1 MVMYAETMLLPAI
14 PDIIKDFKTNY
25 STSSWTLSGYLI
37 TAAVSTPVI
46 GKLSD
51 IYGKKKILMIVLL
64 IFGVA
69 ILLGGFTN
77 NISFLIFTRIMQGIG
92 LSVFTVSLS
101 IIRTEFPQE
110 RYGIAQTIISCS
122 HATGSALGVGIG
134 GYVIH
139 YFGWHFTFILLIP
152 VVILIFSILK
162 LLLHLKGDQEQQK
175 EQLKKYVVKYTA
187 DSKKDANYNDINNFV
202 NPDDN
207 NKNANATTTDIIGH
221 LDIKGSITLAVTV
234 AVFLIALSYLNT
246 ANNNNNPSTMAIPIV
261 LIATGIISLLV
272 FIKVE
277 RKAASPLINFK
288 LMASKTIL
296 SVNVMF
302 IVLETA
308 KMMVYL
314 TIPIL
319 IRAPFPLGFSGNA
332 IEAGMVQNT
341 FMLTFLV
348 VAPFIGFIIDKYG
361 NMKPLLV
368 GAALSVVGY
377 SGMVVLYTSESGIVT
392 NLAIISAG
400 VALISSA
407 GWNILLRSTPLQ
419 FTGVSVGMTLVL
431 DFIGMSIGPVVAAI
445 YLQSHQVFL
454 KTIISG
460 RGYSFPSSD
469 AYNLVF
475 ITAALLSIIL
485 VVFSIFL
492 KKVVPSDMVRLN
504 NKKQ

>member
-1 MVMYAETMLLPAI
+1 MYAETMLLPAI

-37 TAAVSTPVI
+37 TAAVSTPII

-69 ILLGGFTN
+69 IFLGGFTN

-101 IIRTEFPQE
+101 IIRTEFPE
-110 RYGIAQTIISCS
+110 KRYGITQTIVSCS
-122 HATGSALGVGIG
+122 HATGSALGVVIG

-139 YFGWHFTFILLIP
+139 YFGWHFTFISLIP
-152 VVILIFSILK
+152 VVILIFSVLK

-175 EQLKKYVVKYTA
+175 EQLKKYVVKHTA
-187 DSKKDANYNDINNFV
+187 DIKKDANDNDIDNFV
-202 NPDDN
+202 NPDN
-207 NKNANATTTDIIGH
+207 NTNAATTTNIIGR

-234 AVFLIALSYLNT
+234 AVFLITLSYLNT
-246 ANNNNNPSTMAIPIV
+246 ATNNNNPSTMAIPIV
-261 LIATGIISLLV
+261 LIATGIISLLI

-288 LMASKTIL
+288 LMGSKTVL

-319 IRAPFPLGFSGNA
+319 IRAPSPLGFSGNA
-332 IEAGMVQNT
+332 IEAGMIQNT

-377 SGMVVLYTSESGIVT
+377 SGMYVLYTLESGIVT

-431 DFIGMSIGPVVAAI
+431 DFIGMSIGPVLAAM
-445 YLQSHQVFL
+445 YLQSHQVFM

-460 RGYSFPSSD
+460 RGYSSFPSSD

-475 ITAALLSIIL
+475 MTAALLSVIL
-485 VVFSIFL
+485 MVFSVFL
-492 KKVVPSDMVRLN
+492 KKVAPLDMVRLN
-504 NKKQ
+504 DNKQ

>member
-37 TAAVSTPVI
+37 TAAVSTPII

-69 ILLGGFTN
+69 IFLGGFIN

-101 IIRTEFPQE
+101 IIRTEFPE
-110 RYGIAQTIISCS
+110 KRYGITQTIVSCS
-122 HATGSALGVGIG
+122 HATGSALGVVIG
-134 GYVIH
+134 GYMIH
-139 YFGWHFTFILLIP
+139 YFGWHFTFISLIP
-152 VVILIFSILK
+152 VVILIFSVLK

-175 EQLKKYVVKYTA
+175 EQLKKYVVKHTA
-187 DSKKDANYNDINNFV
+187 DIKKDANDNDIDNFV
-202 NPDDN
+202 NPDN
-207 NKNANATTTDIIGH
+207 NTNANAATTTKIIGH

-234 AVFLIALSYLNT
+234 AVFLITLSYLNT
-246 ANNNNNPSTMAIPIV
+246 ATNNNNPSTMAIPIV
-261 LIATGIISLLV
+261 LIATGIISLLI

-288 LMASKTIL
+288 LMGSKTVL

-319 IRAPFPLGFSGNA
+319 IRAPSPLGFSGNA
-332 IEAGMVQNT
+332 IEAGMIQNT

-377 SGMVVLYTSESGIVT
+377 SGMYVLYTSESGVVT

-419 FTGVSVGMTLVL
+419 FTGVAVGMTLVL
-431 DFIGMSIGPVVAAI
+431 DFIGMSIGPVLAAM
-445 YLQSHQVFL
+445 YLQSHQVF
-454 KTIISG
+454 IFG

-475 ITAALLSIIL
+475 MTAALLSVIL
-485 VVFSIFL
+485 IVFSVFL
-492 KKVVPSDMVRLN
+492 KKVVPIDMVRLN